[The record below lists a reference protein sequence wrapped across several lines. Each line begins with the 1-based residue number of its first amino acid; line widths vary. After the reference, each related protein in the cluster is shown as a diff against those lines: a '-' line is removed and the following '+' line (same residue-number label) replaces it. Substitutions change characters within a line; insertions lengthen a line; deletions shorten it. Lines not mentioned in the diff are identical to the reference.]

1 VKTLIT
7 VTLVCCFTCTVG
19 WAQSTAEI
27 SGTVRDASG
36 LAVPG
41 VLGRF
46 LIFPI
51 IPFVKPLPITVAAE

>member
-1 VKTLIT
+1 L
-7 VTLVCCFTCTVG
+7 LCRTVG